1 MNKFIVEYTSSF
13 SDSKK
18 RMEVGVLEI
27 CNAVVRFSNITI
39 SKEYRKIL
47 KNENVDKEVVIKYLN
62 DIYDDNFES
71 YDISYVVQNHFQE
84 AMEIYALLIW
94 VNCLTNS
101 GMESQVCIFNF
112 LKKIIDVLEERKYIL
127 NKTKDVLF
135 ERFVGDSFYQS
146 IFNILELCCKEQ
158 EFENELEELQ
168 KQVDGLY

>member
-1 MNKFIVEYTSSF
+1 M
-13 SDSKK
+13 
-18 RMEVGVLEI
+18 
-27 CNAVVRFSNITI
+27 
-39 SKEYRKIL
+39 
-47 KNENVDKEVVIKYLN
+47 IKYLN

-71 YDISYVVQNHFQE
+71 YDISYVFQNHFQE